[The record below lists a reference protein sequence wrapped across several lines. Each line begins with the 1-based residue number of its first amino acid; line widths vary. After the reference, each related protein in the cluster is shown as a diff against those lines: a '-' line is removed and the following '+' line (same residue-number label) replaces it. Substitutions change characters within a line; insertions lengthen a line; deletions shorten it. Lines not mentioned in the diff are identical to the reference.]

1 MFWQVVIAVAA
12 GWVLWKIMT
21 SIIRMLVNPPP
32 EPDPTDVIDA
42 ETLFR
47 CGSCGTEVI
56 MTVKSNTEDAFPP
69 PLSRTDGSHLAPDLV
84 I

>member
-12 GWVLWKIMT
+12 GWGLWKIMT

-32 EPDPTDVIDA
+32 EPDPTDVTDA

-56 MTVKSNTEDAFPP
+56 MTVKSNTEDAFPRHCREP
-69 PLSRTDGSHLAPDLV
+69 MDPIWRPAE
-84 I
+84 